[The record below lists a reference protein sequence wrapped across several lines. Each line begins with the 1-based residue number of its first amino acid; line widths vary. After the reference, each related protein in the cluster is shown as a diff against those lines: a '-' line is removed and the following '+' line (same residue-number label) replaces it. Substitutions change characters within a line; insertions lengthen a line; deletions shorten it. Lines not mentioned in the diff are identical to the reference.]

1 MTDYKKWKKKKE
13 RYDAITVMAMLAIVV
28 LSGAAC
34 AWIQS
39 NPEKVSE
46 VVGHYS
52 TNSDKDK
59 EEAKATSRKIIVSIS
74 IISFV
79 IVVIFIIS
87 MINRKREQAKIIR
100 KIEEERRKLQEA
112 KARVEQAKLEALMN
126 AGRSE
131 LNKRNTNDYIKELD
145 DDYIE
150 DLISKRRRHYDMED
164 KVFEDNLDFL
174 DNFDLDEYNDF
185 LENLSLKE
193 RIIKKIKTIYKNIK
207 KIFTRKGI

>member
-1 MTDYKKWKKKKE
+1 MTDYKKWMKKKE

-87 MINRKREQAKIIR
+87 MINRKREQAEIIR